1 MRYLPLTNEDRENMR
16 GVIGIENV
24 NQLFGNVP
32 NSVSLDPNFN
42 LPNHKTEMEVGRILS
57 GIANKNMNSNQVP
70 FFLGAGA
77 YKHHIPATVDHIIQ
91 RSEFLTSY
99 TPYQPEISQGTLQY
113 LFEFQTQVSLMTGMD
128 VSNASMYDGSTS
140 SAEAVS
146 MAKRITKRNKVVI
159 SPTLHPQYAE
169 VIKTLISA
177 DEDSIDYK
185 FSENLD
191 FSSLISKIDE
201 DVSCVVVQNP
211 DFFGSCHSLKELA
224 DHIHSKGAL
233 LIVVVNEVIS
243 LGMMKS
249 PGDMG
254 ADIVACEGQSL
265 GNPLNFGGPYIGL
278 MSTKDKYVRQL
289 PGRIVGETNDMS
301 GEKGFV
307 LTLATREQHIR
318 REKATSNICTNSG
331 LCSLAFTIHL
341 SLLGERG
348 FKKLSKLNHEA
359 AIKLYDKL
367 KNLEGFKVR
376 NKSFFNEFTLELP
389 ISAAIFVEKMAGKGV
404 LAGVP
409 VSRLANQ
416 DDSFSN
422 LLLVASSEINSD
434 SDREDFI
441 KLAKEVCYE

>member
-1 MRYLPLTNEDRENMR
+1 MRYLPLTNEDREDMK

-24 NQLFGNVP
+24 NQLFSNVP
-32 NSVSLDPNFN
+32 SSVSLGPTFN
-42 LPNHKTEMEVGRILS
+42 LPDHKTEMEVGRILS
-57 GIANKNMNSNQVP
+57 GIANKNINSNQVP

-113 LFEFQTQVSLMTGMD
+113 LFEFQTQVSLITGMD

-146 MAKRITKRNKVVI
+146 MAKRITKRNKVII

-191 FSSLISKIDE
+191 ISSLFSKINE

-211 DFFGSCHSLKELA
+211 DFFGSCHSLEKLA
-224 DHIHSKGAL
+224 EHIHSKGAL

-249 PGDMG
+249 PGAMG

-289 PGRIVGETNDMS
+289 PGRIVGETNDMN

-341 SLLGERG
+341 SLLGEKG
-348 FKKLSKLNHEA
+348 FKKLSKLNHES

-389 ISAAIFVEKMAGKGV
+389 ISALIFVEKMAEKGV

-409 VSRLANQ
+409 VSRLAKQ

>member
-1 MRYLPLTNEDRENMR
+1 
-16 GVIGIENV
+16 
-24 NQLFGNVP
+24 
-32 NSVSLDPNFN
+32 
-42 LPNHKTEMEVGRILS
+42 
-57 GIANKNMNSNQVP
+57 
-70 FFLGAGA
+70 
-77 YKHHIPATVDHIIQ
+77 
-91 RSEFLTSY
+91 
-99 TPYQPEISQGTLQY
+99 
-113 LFEFQTQVSLMTGMD
+113 
-128 VSNASMYDGSTS
+128 
-140 SAEAVS
+140 
-146 MAKRITKRNKVVI
+146 
-159 SPTLHPQYAE
+159 
-169 VIKTLISA
+169 
-177 DEDSIDYK
+177 
-185 FSENLD
+185 
-191 FSSLISKIDE
+191 
-201 DVSCVVVQNP
+201 
-211 DFFGSCHSLKELA
+211 
-224 DHIHSKGAL
+224 
-233 LIVVVNEVIS
+233 
-243 LGMMKS
+243 MMKS

-359 AIKLYDKL
+359 AIKFYDKL

>member
-1 MRYLPLTNEDRENMR
+1 MK

-24 NQLFGNVP
+24 NQLFSNVP

-113 LFEFQTQVSLMTGMD
+113 LFEFQTQVSLITGMD

-146 MAKRITKRNKVVI
+146 MAKRITKRNKVII

-191 FSSLISKIDE
+191 ISSLFSKINE

-211 DFFGSCHSLKELA
+211 DFFGSCHSLEKLA
-224 DHIHSKGAL
+224 EHIHSKGAL

-249 PGDMG
+249 PGAMG

-289 PGRIVGETNDMS
+289 PGRIVGETNDMN

-341 SLLGERG
+341 SLLGEKG
-348 FKKLSKLNHEA
+348 FKKLSKLNHES

-389 ISAAIFVEKMAGKGV
+389 ISALIFVEKMAEKGV

-409 VSRLANQ
+409 VSRLAKQ